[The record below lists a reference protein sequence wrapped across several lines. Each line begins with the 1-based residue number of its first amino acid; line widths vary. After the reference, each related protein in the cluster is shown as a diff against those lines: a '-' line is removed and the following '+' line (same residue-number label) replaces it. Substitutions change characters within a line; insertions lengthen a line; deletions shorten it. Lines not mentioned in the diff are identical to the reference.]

1 MLLSLGEGGF
11 FFKHR
16 HHAKNTTLNYFLFCT
31 YCDGSSCSKGSVR
44 VCVNVWAWRGF
55 FFERGDFSF
64 KHPDIAQRT
73 RHWDY
78 FPFVIRTTKGKK
90 VFWVL
95 CECLGLGEEF
105 FLRGKNL
112 FFLLGYYLFSFAWS
126 SANERLVLFLF
137 LFHYLVVGGDGG
149 KGPCSRRF
157 IVLWTRD
164 NAFLPVFV
172 SFSLLDLL

>member
-31 YCDGSSCSKGSVR
+31 DGGRPVR
-44 VCVNVWAWRGF
+44 VLRGVFGFVCMFELGEDF
-55 FFERGDFSF
+55 FSRGGIFLSNTQTSR
-64 KHPDIAQRT
+64 KRT

-78 FPFVIRTTKGKK
+78 FPFVIRTTKGEC
-90 VFWVL
+90 FGFL

-137 LFHYLVVGGDGG
+137 LFHYLVVGGDGEKAHVHAVLSCYG
-149 KGPCSRRF
+149 QGTTRF
-157 IVLWTRD
+157 CLSL
-164 NAFLPVFV
+164 FL
-172 SFSLLDLL
+172 SLS